1 MGHPADRRVP
11 GGKKRFR
18 GVLLRTNTPL
28 IGALNAPHS
37 PASPEPQVPESSKA
51 ALKAV
56 VAEDRRLEDQ
66 RSIETLQAA
75 SIHIEV
81 WTTKL
86 LLKERGC

>member
-1 MGHPADRRVP
+1 
-11 GGKKRFR
+11 
-18 GVLLRTNTPL
+18 
-28 IGALNAPHS
+28 
-37 PASPEPQVPESSKA
+37 
-51 ALKAV
+51 LKAV